1 MQVESQAGSPCT
13 TEVRNVVNL
22 CDELLSACYRL
33 EMFDVNAFRSSL
45 TQQMSLEQM
54 AGSAV
59 RYHCCVSVHSNENS
73 FF

>member
-1 MQVESQAGSPCT
+1 MESHAGSPCT
-13 TEVRNVVNL
+13 SEVRNVVNL

-33 EMFDVNAFRSSL
+33 EMFDVNASRSSL

-59 RYHCCVSVHSNENS
+59 RCHCCVCVHSNENS